1 MRALIRAL
9 ATLFAVLT
17 ATAMAVPVAAAQAHL
32 PVIFVHGFA
41 HVSGQQHVFDN
52 MVTQFESGGWTAQQ
66 LDVWTYDWKQSNV
79 TTAQQLATE
88 VDRLKKATG
97 AAKVDIV
104 AHSMGSLSSR
114 YYLKSLG
121 GTANVAHWVSLG
133 GPNHGVSGAVLCGFY
148 DSCDDMKAELADA
161 AGPQQRQPDT
171 WPDQVRDAAQPVP
184 LRPAGAGRQRDP
196 HWRDQSEHRRRLHRA
211 PEPAEELH
219 VHRHRRR
226 FPEQLSR

>member
-148 DSCDDMKAELADA
+148 DSCDDMKPNSPMLQVLNSGNPTPGPTKYETLRSPYHCDLLVPDDSVILTGATNLSIDADCTGHLNLPKNYTFIDTA
-161 AGPQQRQPDT
+161 ADF
-171 WPDQVRDAAQPVP
+171 
-184 LRPAGAGRQRDP
+184 LN
-196 HWRDQSEHRRRLHRA
+196 S
-211 PEPAEELH
+211 
-219 VHRHRRR
+219 
-226 FPEQLSR
+226 